1 MLLTSEGGRPCKLE
15 LCLDFSPNSFRMEF
29 LILDHCVK
37 DKNKD
42 LTARLSNESGG
53 DNGEFVKNL
62 MRQSAADGE
71 MLRDFTKQCA
81 NLESQMT
88 RLKAQNFTLQMR

>member
-1 MLLTSEGGRPCKLE
+1 
-15 LCLDFSPNSFRMEF
+15 
-29 LILDHCVK
+29 
-37 DKNKD
+37 
-42 LTARLSNESGG
+42 LTARLSNESTGG

>member
-1 MLLTSEGGRPCKLE
+1 
-15 LCLDFSPNSFRMEF
+15 MEF

-88 RLKAQNFTLQMR
+88 RLKAQNFTLQMRWVF

>member
-1 MLLTSEGGRPCKLE
+1 
-15 LCLDFSPNSFRMEF
+15 MEF
-29 LILDHCVK
+29 LILDRYVK